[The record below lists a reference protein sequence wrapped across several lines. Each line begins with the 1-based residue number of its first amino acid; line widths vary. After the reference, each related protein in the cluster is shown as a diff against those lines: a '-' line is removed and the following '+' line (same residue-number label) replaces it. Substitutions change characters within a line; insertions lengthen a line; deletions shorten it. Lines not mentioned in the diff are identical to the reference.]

1 MSLLIPTPN
10 AVHKCGS
17 NTDRFVINP
26 EVSVTKDNQF
36 LQFLG
41 ILLGIAMRTRKPMD
55 LHLARPMWKLLAGLS
70 LSPDDLEEVNGYYR
84 TSFIDYVLVV
94 ILMFTYATFFRWTYC
109 LFKCSMEFV
118 MLTKVAL
125 IGKISLRW
133 VSSDYNVFWTQCTHQ
148 YASQITTN
156 VYWLKKSGTNDK
168 RYQFNPFD
176 AVTTIWWARNRSHI
190 F

>member
-1 MSLLIPTPN
+1 MVSLLIPTPN

-94 ILMFTYATFFRWTYC
+94 ILMFTYATFFQMDL
-109 LFKCSMEFV
+109 LFV
-118 MLTKVAL
+118 QMLYGIRDA
-125 IGKISLRW
+125 
-133 VSSDYNVFWTQCTHQ
+133 H
-148 YASQITTN
+148 
-156 VYWLKKSGTNDK
+156 KSG
-168 RYQFNPFD
+168 
-176 AVTTIWWARNRSHI
+176 INREDFSEVGI
-190 F
+190 